1 MTETNRG
8 ASEILR
14 GVPERLALCF
24 KLAELEREWPGVVG
38 EEYARRSSIASC
50 SLEPE
55 CVVITVHAADGA
67 TVASMSF
74 LKNKLARM
82 LRDYLKL
89 NAVRIEIRTGSVK
102 RPSAVRPPLPAWKR
116 RAPVVVGDGEVAR
129 ELEFTSSACHDKEL
143 AKSFARLKALV
154 ERRKNRKS

>member
-8 ASEILR
+8 ASELLR

-24 KLAELEREWPGVVG
+24 KLAELEREWAGIVG
-38 EEYARRSSIASC
+38 PELARRSSIASC
-50 SLEPE
+50 SLDGE
-55 CVVITVHAADGA
+55 CAVITLHAADGA
-67 TVASMSF
+67 TVTSMSF
-74 LKNKLARM
+74 LRNKLARM

-89 NAVRIEIRTGSVK
+89 GGVRVEIKTGSVK
-102 RPSAVRPPLPAWKR
+102 RLSAVKPPLPAWKR
-116 RAPVVVGDGEVAR
+116 RAPVIIGDGEVER
-129 ELEFTSSACHDKEL
+129 ELEFTAAACRDQEL